1 MLLTQVR
8 GDLVR
13 SKCTVS
19 LDWWRWRQSEK
30 QQVKQEEG
38 KQGKSEYYQIKT
50 GSFHVSVINT
60 DNPTKETRQRGQRET
75 LGTLDAQQRNNKSE
89 IETKTHINNIQKPRT
104 MTGISPKRKMNLLCV
119 TTITTASP
127 QFPVI
132 QLSSKCPCS
141 CFYYYRI
148 NNPAFLIYISTPIR
162 GFWCWEL
169 LVLCWKKGKWLI
181 MEADCFLSKSSNKTT

>member
-30 QQVKQEEG
+30 QQVRQEEG
-38 KQGKSEYYQIKT
+38 KQGKSEYYQITT

-75 LGTLDAQQRNNKSE
+75 LGTLDAQQRNNKSQ
-89 IETKTHINNIQKPRT
+89 IETKTHTNNIQKPRT
-104 MTGISPKRKMNLLCV
+104 MTGISPKRKKPVNLLCHHHYHSFSPVSSHSAV
-119 TTITTASP
+119 TLEP
-127 QFPVI
+127 
-132 QLSSKCPCS
+132 SKCPCS

-148 NNPAFLIYISTPIR
+148 NNPAFLIYISRPIR

-181 MEADCFLSKSSNKTT
+181 M

>member
-1 MLLTQVR
+1 M
-8 GDLVR
+8 
-13 SKCTVS
+13 
-19 LDWWRWRQSEK
+19 
-30 QQVKQEEG
+30 
-38 KQGKSEYYQIKT
+38 
-50 GSFHVSVINT
+50 INT

-89 IETKTHINNIQKPRT
+89 IETKTHTNNIQKPRT

-119 TTITTASP
+119 TTITTVSP

-148 NNPAFLIYISTPIR
+148 NNPAFLIYIYQ
-162 GFWCWEL
+162 
-169 LVLCWKKGKWLI
+169 
-181 MEADCFLSKSSNKTT
+181 DLSGVSDVENY